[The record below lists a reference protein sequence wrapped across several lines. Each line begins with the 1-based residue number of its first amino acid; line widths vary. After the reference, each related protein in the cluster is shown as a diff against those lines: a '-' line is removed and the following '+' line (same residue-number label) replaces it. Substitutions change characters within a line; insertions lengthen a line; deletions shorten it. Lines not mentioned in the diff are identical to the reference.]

1 MCDILYRPV
10 LIEMD
15 VHTSD
20 DGNHYSITFVEKLIQ
35 DDMKFVYIFIWL
47 GMMASTLC
55 AQSYTEVVE
64 QAMECTQK
72 DSLRQAEALFRKALK
87 MDPKNPR
94 NALLFSNLGTVQ
106 KRMGKTDEAI
116 ESYSMALNITPY
128 ATAILLNRAALYMEQ
143 GLLDKAYL
151 DYCNVIDLIPEEQE
165 ARLFRAYIYMQRR
178 QYAEARIDYNV
189 ILNKDLKNKPAR
201 LGLVLLDEK
210 EGRVTRALDALNL
223 LISDYPQDASLLKM
237 RANMEVDQQQW
248 ELALLDV
255 EAAIQLE
262 NRDTE
267 SYLMKG
273 NICLELG
280 KKAEAR
286 TAFEQAIALGVPRTE
301 LQEKLKAC
309 K

>member
-1 MCDILYRPV
+1 
-10 LIEMD
+10 
-15 VHTSD
+15 
-20 DGNHYSITFVEKLIQ
+20 
-35 DDMKFVYIFIWL
+35 MKYVCIFILL
-47 GMMASTLC
+47 GMMAGNLY
-55 AQSYTEVVE
+55 AQSSYTEVVE
-64 QAMECTQK
+64 QAMEYTRE
-72 DSLRQAEALFRKALK
+72 DSLQQAEELFRKALK

-116 ESYSMALNITPY
+116 ESYSLALNITPY

-189 ILNKDLKNKPAR
+189 ILNKDLKNKSAR

-210 EGRVTRALDALNL
+210 EGRVSRALDALNL
-223 LISDYPQDASLLKM
+223 LISDYPQDVSLLQM
-237 RANMEVDQQQW
+237 RANMEADQQLW
-248 ELALLDV
+248 ELALMDV
-255 EAAIQLE
+255 EEAIRIDDR
-262 NRDTE
+262 NAE

-273 NICLELG
+273 NLCLKMG
-280 KKAEAR
+280 KKSEAR
-286 TAFEQAIALGVPRTE
+286 SAFEKAVLLGIPRTE
-301 LQEKLKAC
+301 VQDKLDAC

>member
-1 MCDILYRPV
+1 
-10 LIEMD
+10 
-15 VHTSD
+15 
-20 DGNHYSITFVEKLIQ
+20 
-35 DDMKFVYIFIWL
+35 MKFVYMLIGL
-47 GMMASTLC
+47 GMMAAGNLY
-55 AQSYTEVVE
+55 AQSSYTEVVE
-64 QAMECTQK
+64 QAMEYTRK
-72 DSLRQAEALFRKALK
+72 DSLLQAEELFRKALK

-116 ESYSMALNITPY
+116 ESYSLALNITPY

-189 ILNKDLKNKPAR
+189 ILNKDLKNKSAR

-223 LISDYPQDASLLKM
+223 LISDYPQDVSLLQM
-237 RANMEVDQQQW
+237 RANMEADQQQW
-248 ELALLDV
+248 ELALLDME
-255 EAAIQLE
+255 EAIRIDDRNA
-262 NRDTE
+262 E

-286 TAFEQAIALGVPRTE
+286 SAFEKAVSLGIPRTE
-301 LQEKLKAC
+301 VQAKLDAC

>member
-1 MCDILYRPV
+1 
-10 LIEMD
+10 
-15 VHTSD
+15 
-20 DGNHYSITFVEKLIQ
+20 
-35 DDMKFVYIFIWL
+35 MKFVYIFIWL

-151 DYCNVIDLIPEEQE
+151 DYCNVIDLIPEGQE

>member
-1 MCDILYRPV
+1 
-10 LIEMD
+10 
-15 VHTSD
+15 
-20 DGNHYSITFVEKLIQ
+20 
-35 DDMKFVYIFIWL
+35 MKFVYIFILL
-47 GMMASTLC
+47 GIMAGNLY
-55 AQSYTEVVE
+55 AQSSYAEIVEHAMDYTR
-64 QAMECTQK
+64 K
-72 DSLRQAEALFRKALK
+72 DSLRLAEDLFKKALK

-116 ESYSMALNITPY
+116 ESYSLALNITPY

-178 QYAEARIDYNV
+178 QYSEARIDYNV
-189 ILNKDLKNKPAR
+189 ILNKDLKNKSAR
-201 LGLVLLDEK
+201 LGLVMLDEK

-223 LISDYPQDASLLKM
+223 LVSDYPQDVSLLLM
-237 RANMEVDQQQW
+237 RANLEVDQQQW
-248 ELALLDV
+248 ELALLDME
-255 EAAIQLE
+255 EAIRIDDRNA
-262 NRDTE
+262 E

-280 KKAEAR
+280 KKSEAR
-286 TAFEQAIALGVPRTE
+286 SAFEKAVSLGISRTE
-301 LQEKLKAC
+301 VQDKLDAC